1 MDPVQTNLW
10 NDTPSQWVRASVIE
24 WSADCNSDG
33 IVDFGQIRN
42 GDLEDSNANNIP
54 DCCEQG
60 TSCFCPGDTNDDGT
74 VDGIDLA
81 TVLTRWGQSG
91 SKFPDADCNNDG
103 AIDGSD
109 LAVVLGSWGSCPAN
123 AG

>member
-1 MDPVQTNLW
+1 TSDFPIW
-10 NDTPSQWVRASVIE
+10 NSGLPWATSPLLLIE

-33 IVDFGQIRN
+33 IVDFGQIRA

-60 TSCFCPGDTNDDGT
+60 TACFCPGDTNDDGT

-81 TVLTRWGQSG
+81 TILTRWGQSG

-103 AIDGSD
+103 VIDGSD